1 MGMELE
7 MANQNHQGT
16 HDVDP
21 TDLVRQLAD
30 QIQAEIPELSFD
42 YFALHEACWSL
53 LKKLK
58 LGFQE
63 VAGSGAM
70 AIVIPQEDK
79 LPHLVGY
86 VFSGMKT
93 PDGTLVPQ
101 PVVWQ
106 MAVDVLGSGLTQ
118 GDLGRCITE
127 AAAEPLD
134 AKTKVRL
141 DLGDVDDDP
150 WKLNSGDIVKF
161 VMGQED
167 KCPMQ

>member
-1 MGMELE
+1 
-7 MANQNHQGT
+7 
-16 HDVDP
+16 
-21 TDLVRQLAD
+21 
-30 QIQAEIPELSFD
+30 
-42 YFALHEACWSL
+42 
-53 LKKLK
+53 
-58 LGFQE
+58 
-63 VAGSGAM
+63 M
-70 AIVIPQEDK
+70 AIVILQEDK

-93 PDGTLVPQ
+93 PGGTLVPQ
-101 PVVWQ
+101 EHLWR
-106 MAVDVLGSGLTQ
+106 MAVGELRLRLTE
-118 GDLGRCITE
+118 GDIGRCITE
-127 AAAEPLD
+127 AAAEPVD